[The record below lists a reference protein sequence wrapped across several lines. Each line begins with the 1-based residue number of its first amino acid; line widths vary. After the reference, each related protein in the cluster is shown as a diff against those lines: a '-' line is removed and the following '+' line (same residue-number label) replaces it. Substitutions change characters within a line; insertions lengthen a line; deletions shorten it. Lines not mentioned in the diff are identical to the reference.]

1 MALKSV
7 IAAFVGLAVLA
18 GCGSRANDPLLGV
31 ARELGSGL
39 LNRDVPVAAP
49 VDPRAV
55 LTRDVIDRAGVPLIL
70 LESQSLG
77 TASTLTRIATNGANE
92 TWQGDDDVTVT
103 LSREGVL
110 RATRGY
116 LFDLYSADISAIRQA
131 LVQRSGGLAPRV
143 HTRVVGDL
151 ETQISAY
158 GCEVGFVGAEQVNI
172 FGRVQTL
179 TRVVERCTAQP
190 GSDLADFENRY
201 WIDGNG
207 FAWASEQYAGPDLG
221 HLRIERLHR

>member
-1 MALKSV
+1 MALKGV
-7 IAAFVGLAVLA
+7 IAGLALLSVLA

-31 ARELGSGL
+31 AREVGSGL
-39 LNRDVPVAAP
+39 LNRNAPAAP
-49 VDPRAV
+49 RVDPRTV
-55 LTRDVIDRAGVPLIL
+55 LTRDLIDRAGVPLIL
-70 LESQSLG
+70 LESPSLG
-77 TASTLTRIATNGANE
+77 TSSTLTRIATNGPNE

-116 LFDLYSADISAIRQA
+116 LHDLYSADIAAVRQA
-131 LVQRSGGLAPRV
+131 LVRRSGGLAPRV
-143 HTRVVGDL
+143 HTGVVRDVETRV
-151 ETQISAY
+151 SAY
-158 GCEVGFVGAEQVNI
+158 TCEVGFGGAERVNI

-179 TRVVERCTAQP
+179 TRVVERCTGQA

-207 FAWASEQYAGPDLG
+207 MAWVSEQYAGPDLG

>member
-1 MALKSV
+1 MALKGV
-7 IAAFVGLAVLA
+7 MAGLAASALLA
-18 GCGSRANDPLLGV
+18 GCGSEANDPLLGA
-31 ARELGSGL
+31 ARAIGTSL
-39 LNRDVPVAAP
+39 LTRNAPETPP

-55 LTRDVIDRAGVPLIL
+55 LTREAINRAGVPLIL
-70 LESQSLG
+70 LERQSAG
-77 TASTLTRIATNGANE
+77 TSSTLTRIATNGPNE
-92 TWQGDDDVTVT
+92 TWQGDDDLTVT

-116 LFDLYSADISAIRQA
+116 LHDLYSADISAVRQA
-131 LVQRSGGLAPRV
+131 LVQRSGGSAPRV

-151 ETQISAY
+151 ETLVASYI
-158 GCEVGFVGAEQVNI
+158 CEVGFAGSERINI

-179 TRVVERCTAQP
+179 TRVVERCSAQP

-201 WIDGNG
+201 WIDGSG
-207 FAWASEQYAGPDLG
+207 MAWASEQYAGPDLG